1 MSLSNLHTYR
11 AIMGGVWVRTRL
23 LGWYQLTDPS
33 LKPHGVMAREDHRI
47 WHAYVLLGLSIT
59 VAACVAALT
68 IAIRGV

>member
-1 MSLSNLHTYR
+1 MRPSDFHPYR
-11 AIMGGVWVRTRL
+11 AIMGGVWVRTKL
-23 LGWYQLTDPS
+23 NGWYQLPDPS

-47 WHAYVLLGLSIT
+47 WHAYVLLGTSIT